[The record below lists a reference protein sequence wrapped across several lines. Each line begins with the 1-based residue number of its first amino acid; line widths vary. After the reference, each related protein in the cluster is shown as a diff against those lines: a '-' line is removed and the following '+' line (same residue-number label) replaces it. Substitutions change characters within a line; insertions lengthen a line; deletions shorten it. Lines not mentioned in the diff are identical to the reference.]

1 MTSGAKV
8 VSYAMTY
15 SNGIFDDSSA
25 DFHARESEIAE
36 DEAAAEQERC
46 NRLADADAEEWAL
59 SQIERLSPWED

>member
-1 MTSGAKV
+1 LTSGAGV

-46 NRLADADAEEWAL
+46 NRLADADADEWRLA
-59 SQIERLSPWED
+59 QVARQERE

>member
-1 MTSGAKV
+1 
-8 VSYAMTY
+8 MTY

-46 NRLADADAEEWAL
+46 NRLADADADEWRLA
-59 SQIERLSPWED
+59 QVARQERE